1 MRAAAAP
8 RVEISKRTFSLA
20 GAMSAPLVEAPEAAR
35 RFRDGSAIL
44 LDVREPFELAAARVE
59 GALHIP
65 MRELPARVQELPRDK
80 PILVMCHS
88 GARSQRVADWL
99 LPQGFDASNVA
110 GGIDAWSDEVD
121 PSVPKY

>member
-1 MRAAAAP
+1 MRVSRVAAAMPAP
-8 RVEISKRTFSLA
+8 MVDAT
-20 GAMSAPLVEAPEAAR
+20 EAAR
-35 RFRDGSAIL
+35 RVRDGKAVL
-44 LDVREPFELAAARVE
+44 LDVREHFELAAAKVE

-65 MRELPARVQELPRDK
+65 MRELPARVKELPQDK

-99 LPQGFDASNVA
+99 VPQGFDASNIA

>member
-1 MRAAAAP
+1 
-8 RVEISKRTFSLA
+8 
-20 GAMSAPLVEAPEAAR
+20 MSAPLVDASEAAR
-35 RFRDGSAIL
+35 RFRGGEAVL
-44 LDVREPFELAAARVE
+44 LDVREPFELAVARVE

-65 MRELPARVQELPRDK
+65 MRELAARVQELPRDR
-80 PILVMCHS
+80 PIFVLCHS
-88 GARSQRVADWL
+88 GARSQRVANWL